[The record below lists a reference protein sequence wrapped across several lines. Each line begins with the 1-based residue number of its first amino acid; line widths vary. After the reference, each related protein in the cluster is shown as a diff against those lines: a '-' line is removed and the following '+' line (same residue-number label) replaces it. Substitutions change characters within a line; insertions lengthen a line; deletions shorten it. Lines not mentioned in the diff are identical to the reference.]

1 MSVRL
6 SEDEIWDFLA
16 QGHTGIFTSLRR
28 DGFPVALP
36 VWYVALDRRI
46 YLSGPAQ
53 TKKFARVRRD
63 DRVSF
68 LVESGKAWKELKA
81 VHLNGRARVVEDP
94 EEQAGAQ
101 KALDAK
107 YAAFRTRQSAMPK
120 ATRGHYVSAGST
132 MLCIEPEGRVLSW
145 DNKKIGLRA

>member
-6 SEDEIWDFLA
+6 NEDEIWEFLER
-16 QGHTGIFTSLRR
+16 GHTGIFTSLRR

-36 VWYVALDRRI
+36 VWYVALDRYI
-46 YLSGPAQ
+46 YLSGPAH
-53 TKKFARVRRD
+53 TKKFARVRND
-63 DRVSF
+63 ERVSF

-94 EEQAGAQ
+94 EEKARAQ

-120 ATRGHYVSAGST
+120 ATTGHYVRAGST
-132 MLCIEPEGRVLSW
+132 MLRIDFCMFWQILYTIYFS
-145 DNKKIGLRA
+145 